1 MKGRPFEIF
10 LAAVF
15 AAKLVVVLQLR
26 DHPLLQ
32 ANAGL
37 DTTVYTQL
45 ASQVVAGNVSLGP
58 GLYFVSPLYIYFLA
72 AVLAA
77 LKSFIAAR
85 VIQVVLGTAAIA
97 CIFAAA
103 RAWFG
108 ARAAWIAA
116 MVAALTG
123 LFTFHE
129 VLLLQ
134 ASLDPFLTSA
144 ALASLAFAFNGGAT
158 AQRAWSGAYWYLA
171 AGIAFGVQSLNRPNA
186 LFPAIAIVGL
196 LAVSRRYRPAMWIA
210 AGLAIALSP
219 VATRNYA
226 VAGDWSPL
234 SSHGGLNFYIGNN
247 AEADGTY
254 HQVPGITPNIE
265 GQQKDARRVA
275 EAVVGRKLDDRE
287 VSSYFYGLGWSWIR
301 LHPSDALRLFA
312 RKLSYVFGAAYIS
325 LNYSY
330 PFYVHDAAT
339 LLPFLFVGPWFL
351 IPAGVVGLTLGIS
364 RHRRT
369 EYLIWLSFV
378 PVYALSVAVFFAVER
393 YRLPLL
399 VPLCI
404 GSGYAA
410 DWIIDRLRGAAAGP
424 RSFLRAAAAVAAILA
439 LAFLANRPSSLD
451 DGRAEERTRM
461 AEALIARDRIDEAE
475 DWGRRAE
482 AIHAQPGLVHFRMG
496 RLLIVHSRPDLAV
509 SHLERSLQI
518 DPRQP
523 EVDYALGQA
532 LVDARKPKEAI
543 PHLENALRAG
553 VRVDLA
559 GFDLARARAAVGDK
573 AGALRVLQSVRPG
586 DPADAQSWDV
596 LGQLALELESLS
608 LAGAFFAQAVNA
620 NPRASKPRQDLGL
633 ALALMGRYPEAI
645 VHFEQAVVLDPNDA
659 AAQLNLAVVYAE
671 TGRKA
676 DARVH
681 AQEALRLKPGDDRAQ
696 QFLKALK

>member
-1 MKGRPFEIF
+1 
-10 LAAVF
+10 
-15 AAKLVVVLQLR
+15 
-26 DHPLLQ
+26 
-32 ANAGL
+32 
-37 DTTVYTQL
+37 
-45 ASQVVAGNVSLGP
+45 
-58 GLYFVSPLYIYFLA
+58 
-72 AVLAA
+72 
-77 LKSFIAAR
+77 
-85 VIQVVLGTAAIA
+85 
-97 CIFAAA
+97 
-103 RAWFG
+103 
-108 ARAAWIAA
+108 
-116 MVAALTG
+116 
-123 LFTFHE
+123 
-129 VLLLQ
+129 
-134 ASLDPFLTSA
+134 
-144 ALASLAFAFNGGAT
+144 
-158 AQRAWSGAYWYLA
+158 
-171 AGIAFGVQSLNRPNA
+171 
-186 LFPAIAIVGL
+186 
-196 LAVSRRYRPAMWIA
+196 
-210 AGLAIALSP
+210 
-219 VATRNYA
+219 
-226 VAGDWSPL
+226 
-234 SSHGGLNFYIGNN
+234 
-247 AEADGTY
+247 
-254 HQVPGITPNIE
+254 
-265 GQQKDARRVA
+265 
-275 EAVVGRKLDDRE
+275 
-287 VSSYFYGLGWSWIR
+287 
-301 LHPSDALRLFA
+301 
-312 RKLSYVFGAAYIS
+312 
-325 LNYSY
+325 
-330 PFYVHDAAT
+330 
-339 LLPFLFVGPWFL
+339 
-351 IPAGVVGLTLGIS
+351 
-364 RHRRT
+364 
-369 EYLIWLSFV
+369 
-378 PVYALSVAVFFAVER
+378 
-393 YRLPLL
+393 
-399 VPLCI
+399 
-404 GSGYAA
+404 
-410 DWIIDRLRGAAAGP
+410 
-424 RSFLRAAAAVAAILA
+424 
-439 LAFLANRPSSLD
+439 
-451 DGRAEERTRM
+451 
-461 AEALIARDRIDEAE
+461 LIARDRIDEAE